1 MSGNEQHREKKVWI
15 IAIPAILS
23 LLAACADDD
32 STPASAAEAPETTES
47 TTELTS
53 APDTTEPKTDTTE
66 VMSELPPCDDDCPEL
81 LLALDP
87 HELPVSPV
95 LGDPSRVKVGFFL
108 GVGADP
114 PQPAVDAESTG
125 RQITDAID
133 TTNQQLEVCDIAV
146 ELEAAGVLALPPSL
160 LQIKANEPGSY
171 GGHPPRGIDN
181 VEQFNYDQ
189 NETLTP
195 ETRKLF
201 EFGKAFTS
209 ANAIAAFTVAH
220 IEYYAEGSDVPSGAS
235 GLSFPPNSF
244 HRPEDYPSRNSLLL
258 ATTYSSTNQLPSGF
272 GKLVAHEL
280 GHMLL
285 NRGDHPIGRG
295 EDGAFS
301 AEECVVMQQNLT
313 ELYGERQVIDPGRPE
328 D

>member
-1 MSGNEQHREKKVWI
+1 M
-15 IAIPAILS
+15 IALPAIL
-23 LLAACADDD
+23 LLLTACADNHP
-32 STPASAAEAPETTES
+32 TAGSAAEAPESTES
-47 TTELTS
+47 TTEVTS
-53 APDTTEPKTDTTE
+53 GPDTTEPETDTTE
-66 VMSELPPCDDDCPEL
+66 VMSELPPCDDDCPQL

-87 HELPVSPV
+87 RELPVSPISD
-95 LGDPSRVKVGFFL
+95 DPSRVKVGFFL

-125 RQITDAID
+125 RHITDAID
-133 TTNQQLEVCDIAV
+133 TTNQQLEVCNIAI
-146 ELEAAGVLALPPSL
+146 ELEATAVLALPSSL
-160 LQIKANEPGSY
+160 LHIKANEPGSY
-171 GGHPPRGIDN
+171 GGHPPRGIDK

-209 ANAIAAFTVAH
+209 DNAIAAFTVAH
-220 IEYYAEGSDVPSGAS
+220 IEYYAGGSDVPSGAS

-244 HRPEDYPSRNSLLL
+244 HRPEDYPSRNSILL
-258 ATTYSSTNQLPSGF
+258 ATTYSSTNRLPSGF

-295 EDGAFS
+295 EGGAFS
-301 AEECVVMQQNLT
+301 DEECVVMQQNLT